1 MNQMNQLWEKLKSL
15 FMKQQGEKMQE
26 EKKIVVGSK
35 GKSQKLKPLHYF
47 IVILG
52 IGVAIM
58 ILTDFLRVEKDQ
70 PLGFGDIGNEAPGPP
85 GGDSTS
91 QVLGGSPTTDIIAE
105 YENIYETQLRD
116 ILASVV
122 GVGEVEV
129 MVNLESTPELVV
141 EKNRNIRSSTNQEMD
156 KEKATRNQ
164 NDQSRDEQVVIVQ
177 GGKQDAP
184 VIVKTLK
191 PKVRGVLV
199 VAKGADNIQVK
210 AWITEAVQ
218 KVLDVPAYKISILPK
233 KG

>member
-1 MNQMNQLWEKLKSL
+1 MLEKLKKLWEGSS
-15 FMKQQGEKMQE
+15 GN
-26 EKKIVVGSK
+26 KK
-35 GKSQKLKPLHYF
+35 LRPFHYL

-52 IGVAIM
+52 VGIAAM
-58 ILTDFLRVEKDQ
+58 ILTDFLAVEKDQ
-70 PLGFGDIGNEAPGPP
+70 APLGFGVSTNESGSTPS
-85 GGDSTS
+85 GDSSTP
-91 QVLGGSPTTDIIAE
+91 VLGSSPATDIIAE
-105 YENIYETQLRD
+105 YENIYESQLRD
-116 ILASVV
+116 ILGSVV
-122 GVGEVEV
+122 GVGGVDV

-164 NDQSRDEQVVIVQ
+164 NDQSRDEQLVIIQ
-177 GGKQDAP
+177 GGKQDQP
-184 VIVKTLK
+184 VVVKTLK
-191 PKVRGVLV
+191 PRVRGVLV

>member
-1 MNQMNQLWEKLKSL
+1 MLEKLKKL
-15 FMKQQGEKMQE
+15 WEGNGGNK
-26 EKKIVVGSK
+26 
-35 GKSQKLKPLHYF
+35 KLKPLHYL

-52 IGVAIM
+52 IGIAAM

-70 PLGFGDIGNEAPGPP
+70 PLGLASGGGGGAPPAQSSSGGWFGSGTE
-85 GGDSTS
+85 GDSTAPAM
-91 QVLGGSPTTDIIAE
+91 GGSPAPDIIAE
-105 YENIYETQLRD
+105 YENNYSTQLRD

-129 MVNLESTPELVV
+129 MVNLESTPELIMA
-141 EKNRNIRSSTNQEMD
+141 ENRNNRSSTNQETD
-156 KEKATRNQ
+156 KDRATRNQ
-164 NDQSRDEQVVIVQ
+164 NDQTKDSEVVIVQ
-177 GGKQDAP
+177 GGKQDQP
-184 VIVKTLK
+184 VIIKTMK
-191 PKVRGVLV
+191 PRVRGVLV

>member
-1 MNQMNQLWEKLKSL
+1 MLEKLKKL
-15 FMKQQGEKMQE
+15 WE
-26 EKKIVVGSK
+26 GS
-35 GKSQKLKPLHYF
+35 GKNQKLKPLHYF

-52 IGVAIM
+52 IGIAVM
-58 ILTDFLRVEKDQ
+58 ILTDFLRVEPDQ
-70 PLGFGDIGNEAPGPP
+70 PLGFGDTVGEAPGPS
-85 GGDSTS
+85 GGDATS
-91 QVLGGSPTTDIIAE
+91 PVLGGSPAPDIIAD

-116 ILASVV
+116 ILVNVV
-122 GVGEVEV
+122 GVGGVEV

-141 EKNRNIRSSTNQEMD
+141 EKNTNVRSSVNQEMD

-164 NDQSRDEQVVIVQ
+164 NDQSRDSQVVIIQ

-184 VIVKTLK
+184 VVVKTLK
-191 PKVRGVLV
+191 PRVRGVLV
-199 VAKGADNIQVK
+199 VANGADNIQVK

>member
-1 MNQMNQLWEKLKSL
+1 MNQLWEKLKSL
-15 FMKQQGEKMQE
+15 LMKKQGETMQE

-35 GKSQKLKPLHYF
+35 GKNQKLKPLHYF

-70 PLGFGDIGNEAPGPP
+70 PLGFGDIGSEAQGSP
-85 GGDSTS
+85 GGDATS

-105 YENIYETQLRD
+105 YENIYETQLRE

-122 GVGEVEV
+122 GVGEVQV

>member
-1 MNQMNQLWEKLKSL
+1 MLEKLKKL
-15 FMKQQGEKMQE
+15 CEGN
-26 EKKIVVGSK
+26 GSNK
-35 GKSQKLKPLHYF
+35 KLKPLHYL
-47 IVILG
+47 IVVLG
-52 IGVAIM
+52 IGIAVM
-58 ILTDFLRVEKDQ
+58 ILTDFLHVEKDQ
-70 PLGFGDIGNEAPGPP
+70 PLGFAINSGETSPQPSGDA
-85 GGDSTS
+85 TS
-91 QVLGGSPTTDIIAE
+91 PVLGGSPAPDIIAE
-105 YENIYETQLRD
+105 YENIYESQLRD

-141 EKNRNIRSSTNQEMD
+141 EKNTNVRSSVNQEMD

-164 NDQSRDEQVVIVQ
+164 SDQSRDSQVVIVQ
-177 GGKQDAP
+177 GGKQDQP

-191 PKVRGVLV
+191 PRVRGVLV

>member
-1 MNQMNQLWEKLKSL
+1 MNQLWEKLKNL

>member
-1 MNQMNQLWEKLKSL
+1 MLEKLKKL
-15 FMKQQGEKMQE
+15 WEGNGGNK
-26 EKKIVVGSK
+26 
-35 GKSQKLKPLHYF
+35 KLKPLHYL

-52 IGVAIM
+52 VGVAAM
-58 ILTDFLRVEKDQ
+58 ILTDFLHVEKDQ
-70 PLGFGDIGNEAPGPP
+70 APLGFGVSTNEAPGPP
-85 GGDSTS
+85 NGDSSTA
-91 QVLGGSPTTDIIAE
+91 VMGGSPATDIIAE
-105 YENIYETQLRD
+105 YENIYESQLRD
-116 ILASVV
+116 ILGGVV
-122 GVGEVEV
+122 GVGGVDV

-164 NDQSRDEQVVIVQ
+164 NEQSRDEQLVIVQ
-177 GGKQDAP
+177 GGKQDQP
-184 VIVKTLK
+184 VVVKTLK
-191 PKVRGVLV
+191 PRVRGVLV

>member
-1 MNQMNQLWEKLKSL
+1 MGKAEKSVHKETRREDAGRKENRGGEQRQKPKTKAAAL
-15 FMKQQGEKMQE
+15 FHRHIGNRC
-26 EKKIVVGSK
+26 S
-35 GKSQKLKPLHYF
+35 HY
-47 IVILG
+47 
-52 IGVAIM
+52 
-58 ILTDFLRVEKDQ
+58 DFDGFPQSGKDQ
-70 PLGFGDIGNEAPGPP
+70 PLGFGDIGSEAPGPP

-91 QVLGGSPTTDIIAE
+91 HVLGGSPTTDIIAE